1 MKTLASRHAGGVART
16 AGSSGISAY
25 TTSASASSSRLTIGR
40 VIPQRHLQTH
50 CSNVGD
56 HHIAPLLLGA
66 SQSAAHPRTKIPAPG
81 RVSSRHPSLA
91 SDFFSPRRPP
101 AMGKGPRR
109 TVLFSPSP
117 AVSTS
122 PSSPRP
128 TGDSSNA
135 VTDHEFEVRLGRA
148 VSLLRATL
156 SDFMRIGLVDYDTSH
171 VSSSSSSSGL
181 GFPSLDRL
189 GLGAILGVFGATAQ
203 AKERHRE
210 SLPPHLRTDA
220 DCPVYHPDIVF
231 KFHPPTTS
239 TGSSSDGS
247 LDSHSASGDGSSS
260 RLLTFS
266 GRTMYFGSAHI
277 LRHALGALFSETTVL
292 IERVRLQRGST
303 GTSTR
308 ATESSSGSDI
318 GKALAGSGSNRE
330 ATLILRLT
338 FTGVVRVTQQVH
350 DYAVIFRY
358 RFDPSSGMIIEHEVD
373 KIEPAPGKKVSC
385 T

>member
-1 MKTLASRHAGGVART
+1 
-16 AGSSGISAY
+16 
-25 TTSASASSSRLTIGR
+25 
-40 VIPQRHLQTH
+40 
-50 CSNVGD
+50 
-56 HHIAPLLLGA
+56 
-66 SQSAAHPRTKIPAPG
+66 
-81 RVSSRHPSLA
+81 
-91 SDFFSPRRPP
+91 
-101 AMGKGPRR
+101 
-109 TVLFSPSP
+109 
-117 AVSTS
+117 
-122 PSSPRP
+122 
-128 TGDSSNA
+128 

-171 VSSSSSSSGL
+171 VTSSSSSSGL
-181 GFPSLDRL
+181 GFPSLDSL
-189 GLGAILGVFGATAQ
+189 GLGAILGVFGATAR

-239 TGSSSDGS
+239 TGSSSDGPLES
-247 LDSHSASGDGSSS
+247 RSTRTDGSSS

-277 LRHALGALFSETTVL
+277 LRHALAALFSETTVL
-292 IERVRLQRGST
+292 IERVRLQRGSS
-303 GTSTR
+303 GNP
-308 ATESSSGSDI
+308 ADMAEGSSGSDI
-318 GKALAGSGSNRE
+318 GKTLAGSGSNRE

-373 KIEPAPGKKVSC
+373 KIEPAPGKKVRC
-385 T
+385 KCNQVLPRPR